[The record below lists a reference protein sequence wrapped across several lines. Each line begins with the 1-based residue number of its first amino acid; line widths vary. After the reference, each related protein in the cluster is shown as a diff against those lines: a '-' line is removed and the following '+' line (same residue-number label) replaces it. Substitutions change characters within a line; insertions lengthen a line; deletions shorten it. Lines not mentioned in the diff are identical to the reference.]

1 MNIFICLGAL
11 LFGMALA
18 GLILLLL
25 TTPPAASLRDS
36 RDEPEETSRDEP
48 EETSRDEPEETSR

>member
-36 RDEPEETSRDEP
+36 RDDPEETSR
-48 EETSRDEPEETSR
+48 